1 MTRMLRLAGITA
13 VVLALT
19 GAIGITT
26 RLDAPT
32 PVGAHPTQVA
42 PDPARA
48 GVEVSSGELEPVAWS
63 RSDPRRS
70 PSVGARF
77 DAPLLP
83 TGVLA
88 AALLALG
95 AVSMAAR
102 RWASHSQLR
111 GFRRRAPPLLLP
123 V

>member
-1 MTRMLRLAGITA
+1 MNRMLRLAGITA

-70 PSVGARF
+70 QSVGARF
-77 DAPLLP
+77 DALQDPETEGGSTRAGSGYFEFFPSEFSKL
-83 TGVLA
+83 VLA
-88 AALLALG
+88 YERLE
-95 AVSMAAR
+95 ME
-102 RWASHSQLR
+102 
-111 GFRRRAPPLLLP
+111 
-123 V
+123 